1 MSNISELLNPMQRRL
16 VSVALVV
23 LALNMIG
30 AFFYG
35 VFLLLQGLVVYFS
48 DLLWPLAVAGIL
60 ALLLKPLV
68 LRTQGVLKI
77 GRVGAIAVLYGLVLL
92 FGLFLAA
99 LILPMIFS
107 QTKSLIEHLPTLVE
121 QLNALLVRLFP
132 EAADWLEQTMNPETL
147 RRRLSGLSQH
157 LRKLVE
163 TSLPALNS
171 LGELVGQIFTKVT
184 GVVVIPLYLFFF
196 LLSDTDP
203 LRAMDEQLAFIPQW
217 VRQDITFLTGEF
229 ARIMV
234 AFFRGQILIGLIMGV
249 LMAVGFSVVG
259 LKFGALLGIVLGL
272 LNIIPYL
279 GSILGLITTLPL
291 AYLQQDGGFTLLAM
305 VLGVFAAVQ
314 LIEGNILTP
323 RIMGQS
329 TGLHPLMVILSI
341 FFWGKALNGI
351 LGMIMA
357 IPLTAF
363 FVVVWRLLRK
373 KYLVPAGKPAEQAGT
388 VTANRA
394 QALE

>member
-1 MSNISELLNPMQRRL
+1 LAHTINATAQRHLKRNFSLGVLN
-16 VSVALVV
+16 
-23 LALNMIG
+23 G
-30 AFFYG
+30 AFFN
-35 VFLLLQGLVVYFS
+35 FFSALQDPS
-48 DLLWPLAVAGIL
+48 
-60 ALLLKPLV
+60 LV
-68 LRTQGVLKI
+68 LSWFV
-77 GRVGAIAVLYGLVLL
+77 
-92 FGLFLAA
+92 
-99 LILPMIFS
+99 S
-107 QTKSLIEHLPTLVE
+107 QLT
-121 QLNALLVRLFP
+121 
-132 EAADWLEQTMNPETL
+132 
-147 RRRLSGLSQH
+147 
-157 LRKLVE
+157 
-163 TSLPALNS
+163 TSN
-171 LGELVGQIFTKVT
+171 F
-184 GVVVIPLYLFFF
+184 
-196 LLSDTDP
+196 
-203 LRAMDEQLAFIPQW
+203 
-217 VRQDITFLTGEF
+217 
-229 ARIMV
+229 
-234 AFFRGQILIGLIMGV
+234 LIGLIMGV

>member
-1 MSNISELLNPMQRRL
+1 
-16 VSVALVV
+16 
-23 LALNMIG
+23 
-30 AFFYG
+30 
-35 VFLLLQGLVVYFS
+35 
-48 DLLWPLAVAGIL
+48 
-60 ALLLKPLV
+60 V

-373 KYLVPAGKPAEQAGT
+373 KYLVPASKPAEQAGT